1 MALGHSPAVRP
12 QGEEP
17 GPQRHEYPQCRL
29 AAWRRWLELENR
41 CVVPSSSFSDNEV
54 LPDGMR
60 SPVWLAFDESRPL
73 AFFAGLWTCWSS
85 VRKVKV
91 RRDANDLF
99 AFLTTEPNA
108 EDKAIHRKAMPVI
121 LTTQAEINA
130 SLTAEGDAA
139 LTLQRPLLDGALMI
153 VARGDRTGDPP
164 VQLFPQTARSLAKT
178 TAASI
183 AAANAR

>member
-1 MALGHSPAVRP
+1 
-12 QGEEP
+12 
-17 GPQRHEYPQCRL
+17 
-29 AAWRRWLELENR
+29 
-41 CVVPSSSFSDNEV
+41 
-54 LPDGMR
+54 
-60 SPVWLAFDESRPL
+60 
-73 AFFAGLWTCWSS
+73 
-85 VRKVKV
+85 
-91 RRDANDLF
+91 
-99 AFLTTEPNA
+99 
-108 EDKAIHRKAMPVI
+108 MPVI

-130 SLTAEGDAA
+130 WLTAEGDAA

>member
-85 VRKVKV
+85 VRKVKEGEMT
-91 RRDANDLF
+91 NDLF

-108 EDKAIHRKAMPVI
+108 DVKAIHRKVMPAI

-130 SLTAEGDAA
+130 WLTAESDAA
-139 LTLQRPLLDGALMI
+139 LPLQRPLPDGALMI

-164 VQLFPQTARSLAKT
+164 G
-178 TAASI
+178 AALS
-183 AAANAR
+183 